1 MARNTY
7 ESWIPEEFDSAVIM
21 RVNQMSGAEATFSR
35 VAMGTDTR
43 SIPRSA
49 GVDVESIAKGGTY
62 GEDSSTN
69 DDVTLTARKFG
80 KAIRIAEEDI
90 DDAAADIIATKQR
103 DWSTSYAKMIDN
115 ATMAVTAA
123 ENGTTIPFTSLYKT
137 LRTTAS
143 GLSYTADDNYVAS
156 ATGANAVTY
165 SDLSTVLGKIETGDY
180 FDEGNLVVLAHPY
193 FRKAVR
199 GVLDDQHRPIFIE
212 RTDGTPDT
220 VFGVQV
226 RWCLGLKT
234 SATALASPAGNPL
247 LAIVNRDY
255 MRLGVRSGP
264 ESIVIDGRNGLA
276 ALTDETIL
284 KMRARRAFT
293 VGNPHAAAIYEYV
306 GS

>member
-35 VAMGTDTR
+35 VTMGTDTR

-62 GEDSSTN
+62 GEDASTN

-103 DWSTSYAKMIDN
+103 DWATSYGKMIDN
-115 ATMAVTAA
+115 STVAVTAA

-137 LRTTAS
+137 LRTTNS

-156 ATGANAVTY
+156 GTGANAVTY
-165 SDLSTVLGKIETGDY
+165 ADLSTVLGKVETGDY
-180 FDEGNLVVLAHPY
+180 FDESMLTVLAHPY
-193 FRKAVR
+193 FRKAMR
-199 GVLDDQHRPIFIE
+199 GIVDDQHRPIFIE
-212 RTDGTPDT
+212 RTDSTPDT
-220 VFGVQV
+220 LFGVPI

-234 SATALASPAGNPL
+234 SATAVPTPAGNAL
-247 LAIVNRDY
+247 LTIVNRDY
-255 MRLGVRSGP
+255 MRLGIRSGP

-293 VGNPHAAAIYEYV
+293 VGHPNAAAIYEYK